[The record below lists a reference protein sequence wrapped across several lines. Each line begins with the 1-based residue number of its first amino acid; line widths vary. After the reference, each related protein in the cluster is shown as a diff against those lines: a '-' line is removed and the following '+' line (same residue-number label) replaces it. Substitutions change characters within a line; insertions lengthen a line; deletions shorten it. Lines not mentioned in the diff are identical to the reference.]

1 LVNISVVGC
10 GQWGPNYIRIF
21 SQFSQARVLACAD
34 LNSERLQA
42 IKEAYPSIEIF
53 TDYRKILENKDIQA
67 VCIATPTVTHFSL
80 VKAALEQGK
89 HVLCEKPL
97 AFHPKECLQLEKSA
111 SRYNKILMVG
121 HIFLFNAGIIQL
133 KEYLRSGELG
143 RLYYAYSTRTNLGPF
158 RYDVNALWDLASHDI
173 SIFNYL
179 FDSCPKNV
187 SARGQKCLGSH
198 LEDLSFV
205 TLEYPRNI
213 MVNLHVSWLDPKK
226 VRQITI
232 VGDKKMMTWDDLD
245 AQGPIKIYDK
255 HVERSSVFYKTY
267 GEFQLLS
274 REGNITIPKV
284 ALEEPLRAEVK
295 YFLDCIEKNNSPE
308 LVDARKGYDVVKTL
322 AAIQASM
329 NGRGKCVA
337 VK

>member
-1 LVNISVVGC
+1 MINIGVIGC

-21 SQFSQARVLACAD
+21 SQLPQARVLTCAD
-34 LNSERLQA
+34 LNADRLKA
-42 IKEAYPSIEIF
+42 IKELYPSLEIF
-53 TDYRKILENKDIQA
+53 TDYKKILENKDIQA
-67 VCIATPTVTHFSL
+67 VCIAAPTLTHFSL
-80 VKAALEQGK
+80 VKAALQAGK

-97 AFHPKECLQLEKSA
+97 AFHPKECLQLERLA
-111 SRYNKILMVG
+111 RRYGKILMVG

-133 KEYLRSGELG
+133 KEYLRCGELG

-187 SARGQKCLGSH
+187 SARGQKCLGTH
-198 LEDLSFV
+198 LEDLSFA
-205 TLEYPRNI
+205 TLEYPQDI
-213 MVNLHVSWLDPKK
+213 MVNLHVSWLDPRK

-232 VGDKKMMTWDDLD
+232 VGDKKMVTWDDLD
-245 AQGPIKIYDK
+245 TQGPIKIYDK

-284 ALEEPLRAEVK
+284 ALEEPLRTEVK
-295 YFLDCIEKNNSPE
+295 YFIDCIEKNRPPE
-308 LVDARKGYDVVKTL
+308 LVNARKGYDVVKTL

-329 NGRGKCVA
+329 NARGKCVA